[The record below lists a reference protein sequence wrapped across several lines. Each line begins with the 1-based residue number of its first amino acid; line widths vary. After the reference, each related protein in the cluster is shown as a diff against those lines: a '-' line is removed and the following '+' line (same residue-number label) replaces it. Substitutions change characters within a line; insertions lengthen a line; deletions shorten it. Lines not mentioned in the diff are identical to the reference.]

1 MSFKKKY
8 VTVKN
13 DLYYYTRGIPQQYQ
27 AIANKTRYVAPMK
40 LHVSA
45 TSQLD
50 FDEKYLELSKDYEQ
64 LIQFCKTQDPDDAS
78 HSQLIAAAK
87 KILRSQKLTPGLLK
101 DYEERGEPQFDENH
115 QYTHS
120 IYKSAAEK
128 ADELIPDIEEAYQ
141 AYQQDTESF
150 HDKATSLAWQAL
162 LDASKLEQQHT
173 SEILKT
179 YLEDKKD
186 TLTAKS
192 RRDCITNWNRFYKYL
207 GDHLCSTGTAE
218 LINWSLDSY
227 RDERLKHTTA
237 KGTPL
242 SRNTIKRE
250 VTDLFRILNYIK
262 RKWKLNWNL
271 IKPEIVGQDAKTR
284 YPLNKT
290 EQLELV
296 RYCTEQ
302 EGQNLQ
308 SFSACLCLLY
318 LQGGV
323 MPSEVSSLNVE
334 DVLSGLA
341 SDIPHIVIPKGK
353 TTARARVVPIVF
365 ALEFIKQHIEQ
376 TIAWCHK
383 TSNGNHYVYIKRF
396 IAKALPHSTH
406 TFTGHCLRHSLAAN
420 ANSCNV
426 DSKSVALIA
435 GWGAGK
441 AGVSRH
447 MLHYGSESLAES
459 DFIVGLRDTSRIIHK
474 HLLDTPVDNVVELN
488 SMLRVM

>member
-8 VTVKN
+8 VTIKN
-13 DLYYYTRGIPQQYQ
+13 GLYYYTRGIPHQFQV
-27 AIANKTRYVAPMK
+27 IANKTRYVAPMK
-40 LHVSA
+40 LHVSR
-45 TSQLD
+45 TTQLD

-78 HSQLIAAAK
+78 HSQLMAAAK
-87 KILRSQKLTPGLLK
+87 KILRSQNLTPGQLK
-101 DYEERGEPQFDENH
+101 DYGERGEPQFDENH

-120 IYKSAAEK
+120 TYKSASEK
-128 ADELIPDIEEAYQ
+128 ADELIPDIEEAYH
-141 AYQQDTESF
+141 AYQQDIESF

-179 YLEDKKD
+179 YLDDKKD
-186 TLTAKS
+186 TLTDKS
-192 RRDCITNWNRFYKYL
+192 KRDCITNWNRFYKYL

-227 RDERLKHTTA
+227 RDERLKHITA
-237 KGTPL
+237 RGTPL

-271 IKPEIVGQDAKTR
+271 IKPEIVNQEAQVR
-284 YPLNKT
+284 RPLSKA

-296 RYCTEQ
+296 LYCKQ
-302 EGQNLQ
+302 QDGQNLQ
-308 SFSACLCLLY
+308 SFSACLCILY
-318 LQGGV
+318 LQGGI
-323 MPSEVSSLNVE
+323 MPSEVTSLNVE

-341 SDIPHIVIPKGK
+341 SEIPHIVIPKGK

-365 ALEFIKQHIEQ
+365 ALDFIKQHIKQ
-376 TIAWCHK
+376 TMAWCHK

-396 IAKALPHSTH
+396 ISKALPHSKYTY
-406 TFTGHCLRHSLAAN
+406 TGHCLRHSLAAN
-420 ANSCNV
+420 SNTSNV
-426 DSKSVALIA
+426 DSKIVALIA

-441 AGVSRH
+441 AGVSSH

-459 DFIVGLRDTSRIIHK
+459 DFIIGLRDTSRVIHK
-474 HLLDTPVDNVVELN
+474 HLLDTPCDNIVQ
-488 SMLRVM
+488 LRVM